1 MFIIYGIPYLYVNN
15 WLVFITYLQHTDP
28 VLPHYSAE
36 KWTFAR
42 GALATI
48 DRTFMG
54 PVGGWILHGICETH
68 VAHHTSSK
76 IPHYNAWEATDALKK
91 FLGPHYQRSEENMF
105 VSFYKA
111 HRDCLVCPPCLT
123 LNCANISSSRTTR
136 VSCSSRTQLVLPRS
150 TPLRKVETSLTLVSS
165 SSPSS
170 RTSKLLFLTLR
181 IPPYILPRYD
191 LDYIQLIMSF
201 L

>member
-111 HRDCLVCPPCLT
+111 HRDCLVRYFL
-123 LNCANISSSRTTR
+123 LVMSCANISSSRTTR
-136 VSCSSRTQLVLPRS
+136 VSSSSRTLLVLPRS
-150 TPLRKVETSLTLVSS
+150 TPLRKVETSLIPVSS

-170 RTSKLLFLTLR
+170 RTSRSSCSLLP
-181 IPPYILPRYD
+181 IYPPTPVTI
-191 LDYIQLIMSF
+191 
-201 L
+201 

>member
-1 MFIIYGIPYLYVNN
+1 MDKRITPPGPTVGAPLQHITYPADHLDFNPNSHIFKNSKKSQIIISDIGVGLVLAALTFWSIKRSFSEMAIIYGIPYLYVNH

-28 VLPHYSAE
+28 VLPHYSAN

-54 PVGGWILHGICETH
+54 FVGGWILHGICETH

-76 IPHYNAWEATDALKK
+76 IPHYNAWEATEALKN

-105 VSFYKA
+105 VSFYKS
-111 HRDCLVCPPCLT
+111 HRDCLV
-123 LNCANISSSRTTR
+123 
-136 VSCSSRTQLVLPRS
+136 
-150 TPLRKVETSLTLVSS
+150 
-165 SSPSS
+165 
-170 RTSKLLFLTLR
+170 
-181 IPPYILPRYD
+181 
-191 LDYIQLIMSF
+191 SF
-201 L
+201 HSDDRA

>member
-1 MFIIYGIPYLYVNN
+1 MSDIGVGAVIAGLTYWSIKRSFTEMFIIYGIPYLYVNN

-76 IPHYNAWEATDALKK
+76 IPHYNAWEATEALKN

-111 HRDCLVCPPCLT
+111 HRDCIVCRPTPT
-123 LNCANISSSRTTR
+123 IDK
-136 VSCSSRTQLVLPRS
+136 VLMIVRRGQPGCR
-150 TPLRKVETSLTLVSS
+150 
-165 SSPSS
+165 
-170 RTSKLLFLTLR
+170 FLQER
-181 IPPYILPRYD
+181 CWCCPEVRR
-191 LDYIQLIMSF
+191 
-201 L
+201 